1 MLMHSP
7 LTTRSGLS
15 IRLRTILGYSM
26 LVTLALSA
34 SVIALV
40 HMHSAEVSIEAI
52 TRGSSSVLTLAE
64 IRMHWDRMM
73 VSLSHM
79 LLTRQSSMSDREIR
93 EQISHLQRSIEL
105 VAIQNQYSGDE
116 RIDQLIE
123 YLGAAKIAIDSISN
137 SADQGLWANAQ
148 IIHHTDL
155 ASLQRRIERVLND
168 IQESTLQ
175 QVSTDA
181 ENAARMQDMM
191 KKGLLATIILVVV
204 LGPLAAFLTASSVI
218 RPIEFLA
225 SSVRSIN
232 ADGLQHKLE
241 VSRTDEIGQLAE
253 AFNSM
258 TNRLHQA
265 LSGLEEQ
272 IAAFQ
277 RVQDALQKSET
288 RYRNL
293 FQHSPISLWELDLS
307 SIEDLLSEEISDD
320 INGIMSSSSSILSKI
335 SVLNVNR
342 ATLDLLGAEGMVELS
357 SFERFIIK
365 DMREVLGESIRIFIR
380 GGTSYSSEIKLLD
393 LNGET
398 KHVIAHFAIPPEK
411 GEGFSKVFVSLLDIT
426 ARKDVENALRES
438 EEQYYH
444 AQKMEAVG
452 RLTGGIAHD
461 FNNLL
466 TVIISNCDL
475 ALLDKGIPNMLRKQ
489 LEHILGAASR
499 AASVTD
505 QLLAF
510 SHQQVS
516 NPVPSDPNILMND
529 LIEILKHVIG
539 EDIELVSKLDADLP
553 SVNVDP
559 VHMEQVLLNLA
570 VNARDAMPSGGR
582 LILSTSQTQVT
593 NDTKPDMI
601 GVSPGKFIVFSV
613 EDNGCGMERKVLEK
627 AFDPFFT
634 TKEVGKGTGLG
645 LASAQSIVTDCG
657 GWIEV
662 DSKPGDGTTF
672 RIYLPAT
679 DAVAV
684 DIKDRSSV
692 EISEQCEGT
701 VLLVEDEKSVR
712 EVVSSV
718 LRLHG
723 YKVLEAE
730 DSESTL
736 NQFSKFK
743 RDIDILITDVM
754 LPGKMNGVQIARL
767 LRDERPELSVLFM
780 SGYVQEAIT
789 KSGSLPENTGF
800 ISKPFTTRAL
810 LQIINKTLRSDDSH
824 S

>member
-1 MLMHSP
+1 MRSP

-26 LVTLALSA
+26 LVTLALLA
-34 SVIALV
+34 SVIALI
-40 HMHSAEVSIEAI
+40 HMHSAEESIEAI
-52 TRGSSSVLTLAE
+52 TRGSASIQALAE
-64 IRMHWDRMM
+64 IRMHWDRMI
-73 VSLSHM
+73 VTLSQM
-79 LLTRQSSMSDREIR
+79 LLTRQYSMSDREIR
-93 EQISHLQRSIEL
+93 EAISHLQSSVESISTH
-105 VAIQNQYSGDE
+105 NQLSGDE

-123 YLGAAKIAIDSISN
+123 YLGAAEIAIDSISS
-137 SADQGLWANAQ
+137 SAEQGLWANAQ

-155 ASLQRRIERVLND
+155 ASLQRRIKQVLD
-168 IQESTLQ
+168 SIEESTLQ
-175 QVSTDA
+175 QVLTDTD
-181 ENAARMQDMM
+181 NAASMQDMM
-191 KKGLLATIILVVV
+191 EKGLLATIILVVI
-204 LGPLAAFLTASSVI
+204 LGPLAAILTASSVI

-225 SSVRSIN
+225 SSVRSMD
-232 ADGLQHKLE
+232 ADDLQIKLE

-258 TNRLHQA
+258 TNRLHLA

-272 IAAFQ
+272 IEAFQ
-277 RVQDALQKSET
+277 RVQDALQNSET

-307 SIEDLLSEEISDD
+307 DIEDLFSED
-320 INGIMSSSSSILSKI
+320 IPNDITGMVSSSSCLFSQIR
-335 SVLNVNR
+335 VLNVNR
-342 ATLDLLGAEGMVELS
+342 ATLELLGARGTVELS
-357 SFERFIIK
+357 SYERFIID
-365 DMREVLGESIRIFIR
+365 DMRDVLAESIRIFIH
-380 GGTSYSSEIKLLD
+380 GGTSHSSEIELLD

-426 ARKDVENALRES
+426 DRKNVENALRES

-475 ALLDKGIPNMLRKQ
+475 ALMDKGIPDRLRKQ
-489 LEHILGAASR
+489 MEQILGAATR
-499 AASVTD
+499 AASVTE
-505 QLLAF
+505 QLLTF

-516 NPVPSDPNILMND
+516 NPVPLDPNTLMSE
-529 LIEILKHVIG
+529 LINILKHVIG
-539 EDIELVSKLDADLP
+539 EDIELVSKLDKDLP
-553 SVNVDP
+553 SINVDP

-582 LILSTSQTQVT
+582 LILSTSQTRIT
-593 NDTKPDMI
+593 DETKPDMI
-601 GVSPGKFIVFSV
+601 GVSPGKFIVFGV
-613 EDNGCGMERKVLEK
+613 EDNGCGMEEEVLKK

-645 LASAQSIVTDCG
+645 LASAQSIVTDSG

-662 DSKPGDGTTF
+662 DSKSGDGTTF
-672 RIYLPAT
+672 RIYLPVTEA
-679 DAVAV
+679 DAVDV
-684 DIKDRSSV
+684 KDRSAAKIV
-692 EISEQCEGT
+692 EQGEGT

-723 YKVLEAE
+723 YKVLEAD
-730 DSESTL
+730 DSESAL
-736 NQFSKFK
+736 SLFSKFK
-743 RDIDILITDVM
+743 LDIDILITDVM
-754 LPGKMNGVQIARL
+754 LPGKLNGVQIAKS
-767 LRDERPELSVLFM
+767 LRDELPELSVLFM
-780 SGYVQEAIT
+780 SGYIQETIA
-789 KSGSLPENTGF
+789 KRSSLPENTSF
-800 ISKPFTTRAL
+800 IPKPFTTRAL
-810 LQIINKTLRSDDSH
+810 LQIIKESLHSDKNLS
-824 S
+824 

>member
-1 MLMHSP
+1 MHSP